1 MGLALGLFLTVA
13 TLTAQA
19 PAEAPP
25 SAYEQLL
32 ARYAS
37 GDFDRAVD
45 AAAAKPADDF
55 EAPFD
60 AAWNRAK
67 LAADNA
73 HHDFRS
79 GKSQTPTEWHQAQD
93 RLARLLIAATLLH
106 TEASL
111 ITSGEQVVGHL
122 DLARTAIQSL
132 EDVKVERHT
141 PDSTLLGPEQVA
153 HVVHDWHVLA
163 ASVLIARGTGVPV
176 SDFLTKARQRYPR
189 DPGLELALGVF
200 HERQASEAVVDVSLI
215 REIYMSEGVG
225 SWRHVLEL
233 AAAACERSQKYGLE
247 GGEAQ
252 LRLGRIHA
260 LLGDDRKAL
269 AELAPIA
276 DSESSSS
283 LRYLA
288 IMVLGEMA
296 EGAGRR
302 DEAQSRY
309 LEALVLYPN
318 AQAPMLALSRQRDQ
332 AGDAAGARAWLERSL
347 KAVSSHRVD
356 PWWIYGKAPLWSFND
371 MVGALRRYLRP

>member
-1 MGLALGLFLTVA
+1 MRLVLGLFITVA

-19 PAEAPP
+19 QTEAQP
-25 SAYEQLL
+25 SPYEQLL
-32 ARYAS
+32 ARYTS

-45 AAAAKPADDF
+45 ATAAKPADDF
-55 EAPFD
+55 EAPFQDAWSRAKSAAD
-60 AAWNRAK
+60 AAYR
-67 LAADNA
+67 
-73 HHDFRS
+73 DFRS
-79 GKSQTPTEWHQAQD
+79 DKSHTPTEWDQAQD
-93 RLARLLIAATLLH
+93 RLARLLVAAMLLH

-122 DLARTAIQSL
+122 DLARTAVQSL
-132 EDVKVERHT
+132 EDVKIEHHA

-153 HVVHDWHVLA
+153 HIVHDWHVLA
-163 ASVLIARGTGVPV
+163 ASVLIARGTGAPV
-176 SDFLTKARQRYPR
+176 SDFLTKALQRYPR

-200 HERQASEAVVDVSLI
+200 YEREAGEAVVDISLI
-215 REIYMSEGVG
+215 RDIYMSEGVG

-233 AAAACERSQKYGLE
+233 AVAAFQRSQKYGLE
-247 GGEAQ
+247 GGEAE

-260 LLGDDRKAL
+260 LLGDNRRAL
-269 AELAPIA
+269 AELTPIA
-276 DSESSSS
+276 ESESSSS

-288 IMVLGEMA
+288 IMFLGEMA
-296 EGAGRR
+296 EGAGKR

-309 LEALVLYPN
+309 LEALVLYPD

-332 AGDAAGARAWLERSL
+332 AGDDAGARAWLERSL

-371 MVGALRRYLRP
+371 MVGSLRKYLRP